1 MILPQFLVPLGWLA
15 VVGPILPFAI
25 LTMAV
30 VNVVTRLLAHRQHV
44 RQAREGD
51 AVERYTP
58 HDVTTIGLVLLCFLF
73 AVHRPV
79 GGALLSTIA
88 ITVFLADFFEFEARN
103 VEARNDLSIER
114 PKGAMA
120 ASAILLLFA
129 AYYGLFFIV
138 DPIADALIA

>member
-25 LTMAV
+25 LTMVAV
-30 VNVVTRLLAHRQHV
+30 NAVTRLLAHRQHV

-51 AVERYTP
+51 AVERHTL
-58 HDVTTIGLVLLCFLF
+58 HDVTTVGLVLLCFLF

-79 GGALLSTIA
+79 GGALLSTVA
-88 ITVFLADFFEFEARN
+88 VTVFLADLFEFEARN

-129 AYYGLFFIV
+129 AYYGLFFVI